1 MNIKEILKARG
12 LDEEQSKTLIENPA
26 YATLLESFVKEAE
39 DGKTAYQ
46 KAQEIEQNLKTWN
59 ETQVVPYVRAADE
72 KVAKTEAQLAA
83 TRAHMKALKDAGYDI
98 PDSYLEG
105 SATVAPKV
113 ESAPSGIDS
122 KTFDERTMDI
132 AKTNMAL
139 VSLSN
144 RHRALTNSELDLES
158 EYSDFEK
165 NKRPQEN
172 LRAYIARKYDHD
184 GLQAKRQQEAEQKK
198 LDEYAAKK
206 VQEEIAKYKQANGPN
221 PETRNPKSSRFDEI
235 ARERSVA
242 QGQPAL
248 WQTREGRERA
258 TKARLEKYTQG
269 LVQ

>member
-105 SATVAPKV
+105 SPAPEKKV
-113 ESAPSGIDS
+113 EPVAAFDPKII
-122 KTFDERTMDI
+122 DERAMDI

>member
-1 MNIKEILKARG
+1 MDVKAILKARG
-12 LDEEQSKTLIENPA
+12 LDDEQSKALIENPA
-26 YATLLESFVKEAE
+26 YATLLESFIKEAE

-98 PDSYLEG
+98 PDSYLD
-105 SATVAPKV
+105 SPSPAKV
-113 ESAPSGIDS
+113 EPPVTAKGLTQEDID
-122 KTFDERTMDI
+122 KRAMDI
-132 AKTNMAL
+132 AKTNMSL

-144 RHRALTNSELDLES
+144 RHRGLTGQELDLDN
-158 EYSDFEK
+158 EYSDFEQ
-165 NKRPQEN
+165 NKRPNEN
-172 LRAYIARKYDHD
+172 LRSYIARKYDHE

-206 VQEEIAKYKQANGPN
+206 VQEEKAKWTQSNGVN

-235 ARERSVA
+235 SKQEGRA
-242 QGQPAL
+242 QL
-248 WQTREGRERA
+248 WQTRAGREQA

-269 LVQ
+269 IVQ

>member
-1 MNIKEILKARG
+1 MDIRAILKARN
-12 LDEEQSKTLIENPA
+12 LNDEQIEALVTKPE

-46 KAQEIEQNLKTWN
+46 KAQEIEANLKTWN
-59 ETQVVPYVRAADE
+59 ETQVVPYVRGADE
-72 KVAKTEAQLAA
+72 KVAKAEAKLAA
-83 TRAHMKALKDAGYDI
+83 TQAHLKALKDAGYDI
-98 PDSYLEG
+98 PDSYLE
-105 SATVAPKV
+105 SPSPAPAKVEPVAAFDPKV
-113 ESAPSGIDS
+113 L
-122 KTFDERTMDI
+122 DERAMDI

-206 VQEEIAKYKQANGPN
+206 VQEEKAKWSQSNGPN

-235 ARERSVA
+235 VKDTNRA
-242 QGQPAL
+242 QL
-248 WQTREGRERA
+248 WQTKAGRDQA
-258 TKARLEKYTQG
+258 TKARLEKYTQT
-269 LVQ
+269 VQ